1 MLRILTAFV
10 TPLFLVACA
19 SGTKTDPD
27 KPPFPVAVSES
38 VSWSPE
44 AWPEELQADIH
55 FPETDGKRPGILM
68 VHGGGWEYRSRADM
82 TDTANELA
90 RQGFVVMNIDHRFA
104 PEYQFPAQLHDLQ
117 VAMRWFGDH
126 AGEYGVDRE
135 RIGAWGFSSGAHL
148 VSMLGLV
155 SGQDSSLNE
164 PWGGAELAPRAVVA
178 GGLPS
183 DFDKFEGGRRL
194 RQLVGVS
201 YEEGPEAHREA
212 SPINHVHPG
221 APPFFLFHG
230 SWDALVPIDHAEDFA
245 LALRKDGVPVELHRQ
260 WLRGHVLSFVF
271 NGEATRQ
278 AVVFLNSHLG
288 DEPIKE

>member
-1 MLRILTAFV
+1 MLRIMMAFV
-10 TPLFLVACA
+10 TPLFLMAC
-19 SGTKTDPD
+19 STGTSIDPN
-27 KPPFPVAVSES
+27 KPPFRVGVVES

-44 AWPEELQADIH
+44 GWSQELKADIH
-55 FPETDGKRPGILM
+55 YPKTDTQRPGILM
-68 VHGGGWEYRSRADM
+68 VHGGGWEYRSRSDMSGTAD
-82 TDTANELA
+82 ELA

-117 VAMRWFGDH
+117 LAMRWFRDH

-148 VSMLGLV
+148 VSMLGVV
-155 SGQDSSLNE
+155 SGKDSPLNE
-164 PWGGAELAPRAVVA
+164 PWGGAELEPGAVVA

-201 YEEGPEAHREA
+201 YEQDPEAHRRA

-230 SWDALVPIDHAEDFA
+230 TWDTLVPIEHAEDFA
-245 LALRKDGVPVELHRQ
+245 QALRDKDVEVQLYRQ
-260 WLRGHVLSFVF
+260 WLRGHLLSFLF
-271 NGEATRQ
+271 NGAATDE
-278 AVVFLNSHLG
+278 AVVFLNSKLRDG
-288 DEPIKE
+288 